1 MLLIILLVFLLQT
14 QNQQEGESFEE
25 RYGDAVAWGGCTIVY
40 LLGQETRFELLDF
53 SYHVLAVA
61 ESDTLPTS
69 LAYIEMMA
77 HGTTSY
83 SIVSRPNHYLR
94 STGKI
99 YDDERYLRAP

>member
-1 MLLIILLVFLLQT
+1 MLLITLELFLLQA
-14 QNQQEGESFEE
+14 QNQPSVEGESFEE
-25 RYGDAVAWGGCTIVY
+25 RYGDGVAWGGCAIAY

-83 SIVSRPNHYLR
+83 SIVSRPNDYL
-94 STGKI
+94 
-99 YDDERYLRAP
+99 

>member
-1 MLLIILLVFLLQT
+1 MILIAILLQA
-14 QNQQEGESFEE
+14 QNQSEGDSFEE
-25 RYGDAVAWGGCTIVY
+25 RYGDGVAWGGCTIVY
-40 LLGQETRFELLDF
+40 LLGQEVRFELLDF

-83 SIVSRPNHYLR
+83 SLVSEHSRRLEVR
-94 STGKI
+94 
-99 YDDERYLRAP
+99 